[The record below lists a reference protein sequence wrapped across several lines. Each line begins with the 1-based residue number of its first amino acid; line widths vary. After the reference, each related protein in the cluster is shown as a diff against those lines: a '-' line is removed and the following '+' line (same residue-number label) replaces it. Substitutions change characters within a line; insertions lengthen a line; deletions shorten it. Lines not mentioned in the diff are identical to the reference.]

1 MNKYEKMWEVLKTNI
16 KIQIREHKNPYNNN
30 TVFNDYKQIQLDTLD
45 NVFQMIQGLEEKYN
59 GLKDEEKWII

>member
-16 KIQIREHKNPYNNN
+16 KIQIREHKNPYNN

-59 GLKDEEKWII
+59 GLKDEEK